1 MWITL
6 FGLIKSISKLSPIFA
21 VLLTAE
27 RHKITDMNT
36 VIETVQ
42 STEIEVSEAAQLVIN
57 LAKAAIEKSPTG
69 VSFVSI
75 RNYTNQYGEVSN
87 QTINLGESYE
97 KAKLRD
103 IELLEK
109 LDITKAEYGF
119 KSSVL
124 MLEKARVEL
133 IEAFIKPNENR
144 SKGQTEAYTNIC
156 KGIRVHNQTGL
167 LYLYGYRINK
177 TVLQSGTYP
186 TKNSK
191 ELTIAKDELR
201 KLLKTGKFVN
211 FSLEVGNTLK
221 MAGDTLEL

>member
-1 MWITL
+1 
-6 FGLIKSISKLSPIFA
+6 
-21 VLLTAE
+21 
-27 RHKITDMNT
+27 MNT
-36 VIETVQ
+36 VETVKT
-42 STEIEVSEAAQLVIN
+42 TEIEVSEVATKVIN
-57 LAKAAIEKSPTG
+57 LAKLAIQKSPNG

-75 RNYTNQYGEVSN
+75 RNYTNQYGEISN
-87 QTINLGESYE
+87 QKINVGASYE
-97 KAKLRD
+97 NAKKSD
-103 IELLEK
+103 IETLEK
-109 LDITKAEYGF
+109 LDITNAENGF

-177 TVLQSGTYP
+177 TVLLSGTYP
-186 TKNSK
+186 TKNSR

-201 KLLKTGKFVN
+201 KLLKTNKFVN
-211 FSLEVGNTLK
+211 FSLQVGNELR
-221 MAGDTLEL
+221 MAGDTLEI

>member
-1 MWITL
+1 
-6 FGLIKSISKLSPIFA
+6 
-21 VLLTAE
+21 
-27 RHKITDMNT
+27 MNT
-36 VIETVQ
+36 VETVQ
-42 STEIEVSEAAQLVIN
+42 TTEIEVSEVATKVIN
-57 LAKAAIEKSPTG
+57 LAKLAIQKSPNG

-75 RNYTNQYGEVSN
+75 RNYTNQYGEISN
-87 QTINLGESYE
+87 QTLNVGASYE

-103 IELLEK
+103 IETLEG
-109 LDITKAEYGF
+109 LDITNAEYGF

-133 IEAFIKPNENR
+133 IEAFIKPNETR

-177 TVLQSGTYP
+177 SVLQSGTYP

-201 KLLKTGKFVN
+201 KLLKTNKFVN
-211 FSLEVGNTLK
+211 FSLQVGNELR